1 MNRTWSES
9 VWDQCLP
16 IFNAI
21 TKHPF
26 IMELANGSLDA
37 ERFNR
42 YLGQDEVYI
51 GNYGRQM
58 FLLADRISNPEEREM
73 FRLFAQSGIDGEK
86 AMHQL
91 LISRFGTDT
100 EVKAS
105 VVTTY
110 YNAHTQHAVD
120 NDPVEVAL
128 AAMLPCMWI
137 YNRVGLHIL
146 SIANLEGNPYREWI
160 EEYGNEEF
168 TEGVN
173 GVVELIDRWAERVA
187 PEVRSRMTQV
197 YAEAALFEYAFWD
210 YGYHGEHK
218 NYDYMKKGLPE

>member
-1 MNRTWSES
+1 MTWSES
-9 VWDQCLP
+9 AWEQSIP

-21 TKHPF
+21 TNHPF
-26 IMELANGSLDA
+26 IKELANGTLSA
-37 ERFNR
+37 AKFNR

-58 FLLADRISNPEEREM
+58 FLLADRIANPEEREM
-73 FRLFAQSGIDGEK
+73 FRLFAQSGIDSEK

-91 LISRFGTDT
+91 LISRFGTLT

-105 VVTTY
+105 VVTAH

-120 NDPVEVAL
+120 TEPIEVAL

-137 YNRVGLHIL
+137 YNQVGLHIL

-168 TEGVN
+168 TSGVN
-173 GVVELIDRWAERVA
+173 SVVQLIDRWAEKTV
-187 PEVRSRMTQV
+187 PEVRHRMTQV
-197 YAEAALFEYAFWD
+197 YLEAALFEYAFWD
-210 YGYHGEHK
+210 YGYHGDAKDYE
-218 NYDYMKKGLPE
+218 YMKKGLPK

>member
-9 VWDQCLP
+9 VWEQCLP

-91 LISRFGTDT
+91 LISRFGT
-100 EVKAS
+100 ES
-105 VVTTY
+105 LPLIIMRIR
-110 YNAHTQHAVD
+110 NM
-120 NDPVEVAL
+120 L
-128 AAMLPCMWI
+128 WIMILLRWLWLPCC
-137 YNRVGLHIL
+137 RVCGFTTVWDCTSSVLQILKAILIESGLKNM
-146 SIANLEGNPYREWI
+146 AMKNLLRESMTWW
-160 EEYGNEEF
+160 NS
-168 TEGVN
+168 
-173 GVVELIDRWAERVA
+173 LIDGR
-187 PEVRSRMTQV
+187 
-197 YAEAALFEYAFWD
+197 
-210 YGYHGEHK
+210 
-218 NYDYMKKGLPE
+218 NGLPLRSAAV